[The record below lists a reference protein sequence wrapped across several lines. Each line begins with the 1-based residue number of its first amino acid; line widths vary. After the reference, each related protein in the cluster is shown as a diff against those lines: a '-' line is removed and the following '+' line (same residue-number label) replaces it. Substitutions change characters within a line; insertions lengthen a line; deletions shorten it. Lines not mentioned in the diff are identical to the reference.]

1 MSAFDHLH
9 HRIRA
14 ILQEQG
20 IIEPTLPQE
29 KAIPTILEGENVLLI
44 APTGTGKTEA
54 ASLPIFHQI
63 LSGEGKS
70 NNTPKHGREKKKAS
84 RTMDSDGMQSSAMES
99 GGMDSN
105 GIKGIRA
112 VYITPLRALNRDM
125 LRRFHDWGESLGIS
139 VAVRHGDTSQS
150 DRRRQ
155 SLSPPDILITTPETL
170 QVMLTGKR
178 LRLNLSTVR
187 TVVVDEVHEMA
198 SSKRGSQLS
207 VLLERLVEIAG
218 DFQRIGLSATVGS
231 PETVARLLVGTNRG
245 YRIVCADVERA
256 SNYQVVSPQPK
267 GGDYSLASTLEC
279 DPRLAAQ
286 IRWIRDEV
294 RDKKCLIFV
303 NTRQAAE
310 VLGSRF
316 RQLGEPIGVHHGSL
330 SREAR
335 VEAEEAF
342 KAGELQ
348 GLICTSS
355 MELGIDIGD
364 VDHVIQYSSPRE
376 VSRMLQR
383 VGRAGHK
390 IGLVSSGSIIA
401 TCADDVA
408 EACAIAR
415 RAADSKLE
423 EIKIHEK
430 PTDVLANQIVGLE
443 IDFGDISLQRVHQ
456 IVSRAYPFR
465 DLTVEELEG
474 VVSQM
479 EEHRLV
485 RRDGGILQ
493 RTRKAREYY
502 IENLSMIPDE
512 KRYNV
517 YDIVGRRS
525 VGTLDEA
532 FVVGF
537 AQPGATFVTK
547 GEIWEITEIA
557 EEEIK
562 VVPIQ
567 RSGEIPSWTGEEIP
581 VPFDVAQEVGRIRRE
596 ISEMFESGKGAEDA
610 EEWLQSCY
618 PVEDEAAR
626 ELVDLIMRQREK
638 NHPVPNES
646 LVVVEGGGEGAIINC
661 CFGHKTNDT
670 LGRVITSILSARFGS
685 SVALQIDPYRIELT
699 LPKALLAEEIEK
711 LIEDLDPDYVQPI
724 LEMTLKNTSLL
735 RWKMIH
741 VARKFGALSRDVDYQ
756 RVSMAKL
763 LAVFEGTPMYREALR
778 EIYHDRLD
786 IERTRMVLVR
796 IRDGSMAMTTSS
808 LSPIGTSGRGGG
820 KDVTSPENADAA
832 VIKLLKNRI
841 MKDRVLLFCVN
852 CKKWKSMRQVE
863 RVPDRPECPLCG
875 SRMVAAL
882 KPWEEDEIK
891 VVRKRDKKTSDEK
904 RRTKRVFRNA
914 NLVLSYG
921 KTAAIALASRGLGP
935 ETAARVIGK
944 LQKDE
949 IEFYRDILKA
959 EKEYA
964 RTKRFWG

>member
-1 MSAFDHLH
+1 MNVFGQLDSQ
-9 HRIRA
+9 IRA
-14 ILQEQG
+14 RLLEQSIL
-20 IIEPTLPQE
+20 EPTLPQE
-29 KAIPTILEGENVLLI
+29 QAIPAILAGENVLLI

-54 ASLPIFHQI
+54 ASLPIFHKI
-63 LSGEGKS
+63 LAGE
-70 NNTPKHGREKKKAS
+70 R
-84 RTMDSDGMQSSAMES
+84 
-99 GGMDSN
+99 
-105 GIKGIRA
+105 KGIQA

-125 LRRFHDWGESLGIS
+125 LRRFHEWGEKLHIT

-150 DRRRQ
+150 DRRKQ
-155 SLSPPDILITTPETL
+155 SLKPPDLLITTPETM
-170 QVMLTGKR
+170 QIMLTGKR
-178 LRLNLSTVR
+178 LRQNLSTVKM
-187 TVVVDEVHEMA
+187 VVVDEVHEMA
-198 SSKRGSQLS
+198 TSKRGSQLA
-207 VLLERLVEIAG
+207 VLLERLAELAG

-231 PETVARLLVGTNRG
+231 PEAVAKLLVGTSRTCK
-245 YRIVCADVERA
+245 IVQTEMERA
-256 SNYQVVSPQPK
+256 SDFRVVSPQATRP
-267 GGDYSLASTLEC
+267 DYAMASQLEC

-286 IRWIRDEV
+286 IRWIREMV
-294 RDKKCLIFV
+294 HTRKCLIFV

-330 SREAR
+330 SVEAR

-342 KAGELQ
+342 KAGALQ

-376 VSRMLQR
+376 VSRLLQR

-390 IGLVSSGSIIA
+390 IGLISSGTIIA

-415 RAADSKLE
+415 RAAAMELE
-423 EIKIHEK
+423 SIQIHEK

-443 IDFGDISLQRVHQ
+443 MDFGDISLEKTHQ
-456 IVSRAYPFR
+456 IVTRAYPFR
-465 DLTVEELEG
+465 DLTPEELQG
-474 VVSQM
+474 VVDQM

-485 RRDGGILQ
+485 RQYNGILQ

-512 KRYNV
+512 KRFNV

-532 FVVGF
+532 FVISF

-547 GEIWEITEIA
+547 GEIWEITEIG
-557 EEEIK
+557 ENEIK
-562 VVPIQ
+562 VVPIH

-596 ISEMFESGKGAEDA
+596 IRETLEKDEGGSGNGSTLAI
-610 EEWLQSCY
+610 EELRGKY
-618 PVEDEAAR
+618 PVDQEAAE
-626 ELVDLIMRQREK
+626 ELVDLIKKQMEK
-638 NHPVPNES
+638 NLPVPDES
-646 LVVVEGGGEGAIINC
+646 HIVVESGGEGAIINA

-685 SVALQIDPYRIELT
+685 SIALQIDPYRIELT
-699 LPKALLAEEIEK
+699 LPKVLLAEEIEK
-711 LIEDLDPDYVQPI
+711 MILELDPTYVEPI
-724 LEMTLKNTSLL
+724 LEMTLKNTTLL
-735 RWKMIH
+735 RWKMVH
-741 VARKFGALSRDVDYQ
+741 VARKFGAFSRDVDYQ

-786 IERTRMVLVR
+786 ILLAKRVLER
-796 IRDGSMAMTTSS
+796 IRDGTIAITTSG

-820 KDVTSPENADAA
+820 RDVTSPEHADAA
-832 VIKLLKNRI
+832 VINLLKNRI
-841 MKDRVLLFCVN
+841 MNDRVLLFCVN

-863 RVPDRPECPLCG
+863 RVPEQPECPLCG

-882 KPWEEDEIK
+882 KPWEEEEIK
-891 VVRKRDKKTSDEK
+891 VVKKQEKKKTAEEK

-935 ETAARVIGK
+935 ETAARVVGK
-944 LQKDE
+944 RQRDE
-949 IEFYRDILKA
+949 LEFYRDILKA
-959 EKEYA
+959 EREYA

>member
-1 MSAFDHLH
+1 M
-9 HRIRA
+9 
-14 ILQEQG
+14 
-20 IIEPTLPQE
+20 
-29 KAIPTILEGENVLLI
+29 LLI

-63 LSGEGKS
+63 LSSEKES
-70 NNTPKHGREKKKAS
+70 ITAPKTQNAPRDGRKERKAS
-84 RTMDSDGMQSSAMES
+84 IEADSR
-99 GGMDSN
+99 
-105 GIKGIRA
+105 IKGTKA

-125 LRRFHDWGESLGIS
+125 LRRFDDWGERLGIS

-150 DRRRQ
+150 DRRKQ
-155 SLSPPDILITTPETL
+155 SLRPPELLITTPETL

-178 LRLNLSTVR
+178 LRQNLSTVK
-187 TVVVDEVHEMA
+187 TVVVDEVHELA

-207 VLLERLVEIAG
+207 VLLERLGELAG

-231 PETVARLLVGTNRG
+231 PEAVARLLVGTSRS
-245 YRIVCADVERA
+245 YKIISADVERA
-256 SNYQVVSPQPK
+256 SDYQVVSPQPR
-267 GGDYSLASTLEC
+267 GGDFSLASTLEC
-279 DPRLAAQ
+279 EPRLAAQ
-286 IRWIRDEV
+286 IRWIRDMV
-294 RDKKCLIFV
+294 RDRKCLIFV

-330 SREAR
+330 SMEAR

-342 KAGELQ
+342 KDGELQ

-376 VSRMLQR
+376 VSRLLQR

-415 RAADSKLE
+415 RAAAQELE
-423 EIKIHEK
+423 EIKIHER
-430 PTDVLANQIVGLE
+430 PADVLANQIVGLE
-443 IDFGDISLQRVHQ
+443 IDFGDISQEKVHQ
-456 IVSRAYPFR
+456 IVARAYPFR
-465 DLTVEELEG
+465 KLTAEELDG

-479 EEHRLV
+479 EEHRLL
-485 RRDGGILQ
+485 RRDGSILQ

-502 IENLSMIPDE
+502 FENLSMIPDE

-557 EEEIK
+557 DEEIK

-567 RSGEIPSWTGEEIP
+567 RSGEIPSWSGEEIP
-581 VPFDVAQEVGRIRRE
+581 VPFEVACEVGRIRRE
-596 ISEMFESGKGAEDA
+596 ISEILESGRGGADA

-618 PVEDEAAR
+618 PVDREAAG
-626 ELVDLIMRQREK
+626 ELVDLIMRQKEK
-638 NHPVPNES
+638 NHPVPDEA
-646 LVVVEGGGEGAIINC
+646 LVVVESGGDGAVINC

-685 SVALQIDPYRIELT
+685 SVELQIDPYRIELT
-699 LPKALLAEEIEK
+699 VPKAMLAEEIEK
-711 LIEDLDPDYVQPI
+711 LIEDLEPEYVEPI
-724 LEMTLKNTSLL
+724 LEMTLKNTTLL
-735 RWKMIH
+735 RWKMVH

-756 RVSMAKL
+756 RVSMARL
-763 LAVFEGTPMYREALR
+763 LTVFEGTPMYREALR

-786 IERTRMVLVR
+786 IERTRMVLKR
-796 IRDGSMAMTTSS
+796 IREGTIAITTSS
-808 LSPIGTSGRGGG
+808 LSPIGASGRGGG
-820 KDVTSPENADAA
+820 RDVTSPENADAA

-841 MKDRVLLFCVN
+841 MSDRVLLFCVN

-882 KPWEEDEIK
+882 KPWEEEEIK
-891 VVRKRDKKTSDEK
+891 VVRKLEKKTSEEK

-935 ETAARVIGK
+935 ETAARVVGK

>member
-1 MSAFDHLH
+1 VNAFGQLDPQ
-9 HRIRA
+9 IRA
-14 ILQEQG
+14 RLAEQS

-29 KAIPTILEGENVLLI
+29 QAMPAILAGENVLLI

-54 ASLPIFHQI
+54 ASLPIFHRI
-63 LSGEGKS
+63 LAGE
-70 NNTPKHGREKKKAS
+70 R
-84 RTMDSDGMQSSAMES
+84 
-99 GGMDSN
+99 
-105 GIKGIRA
+105 KGIQA

-125 LRRFHDWGESLGIS
+125 LRRFHEWGEQLHIT

-150 DRRRQ
+150 DRRKQ
-155 SLSPPDILITTPETL
+155 SLKPPDLLITTPETM
-170 QVMLTGKR
+170 QIMLTGKR
-178 LRLNLSTVR
+178 LRLNLST
-187 TVVVDEVHEMA
+187 TKIVVVDEVHEMA
-198 SSKRGSQLS
+198 TSKRGSQLA
-207 VLLERLVEIAG
+207 VILERLAELAG

-231 PETVARLLVGTNRG
+231 PEAVAKLLVGSSRSCK
-245 YRIVCADVERA
+245 IVQTDMERA
-256 SNYQVVSPQPK
+256 SDFRVVSPQAARP
-267 GGDYSLASTLEC
+267 DYATASHLEC

-286 IRWIRDEV
+286 IRLIREMV
-294 RDKKCLIFV
+294 HTRKCLIFV

-330 SREAR
+330 SVEAR

-342 KAGELQ
+342 KTGALR

-376 VSRMLQR
+376 VSRLLQR
-383 VGRAGHK
+383 VGRSGHK
-390 IGLVSSGSIIA
+390 IGLISSGTIIA

-408 EACAIAR
+408 EACAISR
-415 RAADSKLE
+415 KAAAMELE
-423 EIKIHEK
+423 SIQIHEK

-443 IDFGDISLQRVHQ
+443 MDFGDISLEKTYQ
-456 IVSRAYPFR
+456 IVCRAYPFR
-465 DLTVEELEG
+465 DLTLNEIQG
-474 VVSQM
+474 VADQM
-479 EEHRLV
+479 EENRLV
-485 RRDGGILQ
+485 RQNNGILQ

-512 KRYNV
+512 KRFNV

-532 FVVGF
+532 FVISF
-537 AQPGATFVTK
+537 AKAGATFVTK
-547 GEIWEITEIA
+547 GEIWEITEIG
-557 EEEIK
+557 ENEIK
-562 VVPIQ
+562 VVPIH

-596 ISEMFESGKGAEDA
+596 IRETLEKGAVDKGEGGSTLA
-610 EEWLQSCY
+610 IEELRGLY
-618 PVEDEAAR
+618 PVDQEAAE
-626 ELVDLIMRQREK
+626 ELVDLIKKQMEK
-638 NHPVPNES
+638 NLPVPDES
-646 LVVVEGGGEGAIINC
+646 NIVVESGGEGVVINA

-670 LGRVITSILSARFGS
+670 LGRVITAILSARFGS
-685 SVALQIDPYRIELT
+685 SVAMQIDPYRIELT

-711 LIEDLDPDYVQPI
+711 MIRDLDPTYVEPI
-724 LEMTLKNTSLL
+724 LEMTLKNTTLL
-735 RWKMIH
+735 RWKMVH
-741 VARKFGALSRDVDYQ
+741 VARKFGAFSRDIDYQ

-786 IERTRMVLVR
+786 INRAKWVLEK
-796 IRDGSMAMTTSS
+796 IREGTITITTSG

-820 KDVTSPENADAA
+820 RDVTSPEHADAA
-832 VIKLLKNRI
+832 VINLLKNRI
-841 MKDRVLLFCVN
+841 MNDRVLLFCVN

-863 RVPDRPECPLCG
+863 RVPEQPECPLCG

-882 KPWEEDEIK
+882 KPWEEEEIK
-891 VVRKRDKKTSDEK
+891 VVKKPEKKKTAEEK

-935 ETAARVIGK
+935 ETAARVVGK
-944 LQKDE
+944 RQSDE
-949 IEFYRDILKA
+949 LEFYRDILKA
-959 EKEYA
+959 EREYA

>member
-1 MSAFDHLH
+1 
-9 HRIRA
+9 
-14 ILQEQG
+14 
-20 IIEPTLPQE
+20 
-29 KAIPTILEGENVLLI
+29 
-44 APTGTGKTEA
+44 
-54 ASLPIFHQI
+54 
-63 LSGEGKS
+63 
-70 NNTPKHGREKKKAS
+70 
-84 RTMDSDGMQSSAMES
+84 
-99 GGMDSN
+99 
-105 GIKGIRA
+105 
-112 VYITPLRALNRDM
+112 
-125 LRRFHDWGESLGIS
+125 
-139 VAVRHGDTSQS
+139 
-150 DRRRQ
+150 
-155 SLSPPDILITTPETL
+155 
-170 QVMLTGKR
+170 
-178 LRLNLSTVR
+178 
-187 TVVVDEVHEMA
+187 
-198 SSKRGSQLS
+198 
-207 VLLERLVEIAG
+207 
-218 DFQRIGLSATVGS
+218 
-231 PETVARLLVGTNRG
+231 
-245 YRIVCADVERA
+245 
-256 SNYQVVSPQPK
+256 
-267 GGDYSLASTLEC
+267 
-279 DPRLAAQ
+279 
-286 IRWIRDEV
+286 
-294 RDKKCLIFV
+294 
-303 NTRQAAE
+303 
-310 VLGSRF
+310 
-316 RQLGEPIGVHHGSL
+316 
-330 SREAR
+330 
-335 VEAEEAF
+335 
-342 KAGELQ
+342 
-348 GLICTSS
+348 
-355 MELGIDIGD
+355 
-364 VDHVIQYSSPRE
+364 
-376 VSRMLQR
+376 
-383 VGRAGHK
+383 
-390 IGLVSSGSIIA
+390 
-401 TCADDVA
+401 
-408 EACAIAR
+408 
-415 RAADSKLE
+415 
-423 EIKIHEK
+423 
-430 PTDVLANQIVGLE
+430 
-443 IDFGDISLQRVHQ
+443 
-456 IVSRAYPFR
+456 
-465 DLTVEELEG
+465 
-474 VVSQM
+474 
-479 EEHRLV
+479 
-485 RRDGGILQ
+485 
-493 RTRKAREYY
+493 
-502 IENLSMIPDE
+502 MIPDE

>member
-1 MSAFDHLH
+1 MNYRLCRKIYHDLPGNIHSVNAFSQLH
-9 HRIRA
+9 SQIRA
-14 ILQEQG
+14 MLADQAIL
-20 IIEPTLPQE
+20 EPTLPQE
-29 KAIPTILEGENVLLI
+29 EAIPAILAGENVLLI

-54 ASLPIFHQI
+54 AALPIFHKI
-63 LSGEGKS
+63 LAGERQG
-70 NNTPKHGREKKKAS
+70 T
-84 RTMDSDGMQSSAMES
+84 Q
-99 GGMDSN
+99 
-105 GIKGIRA
+105 A

-125 LRRFHDWGESLGIS
+125 LRRFHEWGEKLHVT
-139 VAVRHGDTSQS
+139 VAVRHGDTSQA

-155 SLSPPDILITTPETL
+155 ALKPPDLLITTPETL
-170 QVMLTGKR
+170 QIMLTGKL
-178 LRLNLSTVR
+178 LRKNLSTVR

-198 SSKRGSQLS
+198 STKRGSQLA
-207 VLLERLVEIAG
+207 VLLERLAENAG

-231 PETVARLLVGTNRG
+231 PEVVAKLLVGTGRSC
-245 YRIVCADVERA
+245 RIVQTVVERA
-256 SNYQVVSPQPK
+256 SDFRVVSPQPSRA
-267 GGDYSLASTLEC
+267 DYAMASTLEC

-286 IRWIRDEV
+286 IRFIREMV
-294 RDKKCLIFV
+294 RTRKCLIFV

-330 SREAR
+330 SVEAR

-342 KAGELQ
+342 KGGALQ

-376 VSRMLQR
+376 VSRLLQR
-383 VGRAGHK
+383 VGRAGHR
-390 IGLVSSGSIIA
+390 IGLVSSGTIIA

-408 EACAIAR
+408 EGAAIAR
-415 RAADSKLE
+415 RAAAGELE
-423 EIKIHEK
+423 PIKIHEK

-443 IDFGDISLQRVHQ
+443 MDFGDIPLEKVHR
-456 IVSRAYPFR
+456 IVTRAYPFR
-465 DLTVEELEG
+465 DLTQDELKA
-474 VVSQM
+474 VVDQI

-485 RRDGGILQ
+485 RQDGGILQ

-517 YDIVGRRS
+517 YDVVGRRS

-532 FVVGF
+532 FVVSF
-537 AQPGATFVTK
+537 AQPGASFVTK
-547 GEIWEITEIA
+547 GEIWEITEI
-557 EEEIK
+557 EENEIK
-562 VVPIQ
+562 VVPIH

-581 VPFDVAQEVGRIRRE
+581 VPFDVAQEVGRIRRMIRE
-596 ISEMFESGKGAEDA
+596 TLESGASEQTAMDELCGR
-610 EEWLQSCY
+610 Y
-618 PVEDEAAR
+618 PLDDEAAA
-626 ELVDLIMRQREK
+626 ELVDLVKKQLDQ
-638 NHPVPNES
+638 NLPVPDES
-646 LVVVEGGGEGAIINC
+646 CVVVEGGGEGAIVNC

-670 LGRVITSILSARFGS
+670 LGRVITSILSAKFGS

-699 LPKALLAEEIEK
+699 LPKSLLAEEIAK
-711 LIEDLDPDYVQPI
+711 IIEDLDPDYVEPI
-724 LEMTLKNTSLL
+724 LEMTLKNTTLL
-735 RWKMIH
+735 RWKMVH
-741 VARKFGALSRDVDYQ
+741 VARKFGAFSRDIDYQ

-786 IERTRMVLVR
+786 ILRAKNMLERMRS
-796 IRDGSMAMTTSS
+796 GSIKIITSS
-808 LSPIGTSGRGGG
+808 LSPIGTGGRGGG
-820 KDVTSPENADAA
+820 RDVTSPEHADAA
-832 VIKLLKNRI
+832 VIDLLKNRI
-841 MKDRVLLFCVN
+841 MNDRVLLFCVN
-852 CKKWKSMRQVE
+852 CKKWKSMRLVE
-863 RVPDRPECPLCG
+863 RVPEQPECPLCG

-882 KPWEEDEIK
+882 KPWEEEEIK
-891 VVRKRDKKTSDEK
+891 VVKKPEKKKTAEDR

-935 ETAARVIGK
+935 DTAARVIGK
-944 LQKDE
+944 RQRDE
-949 IEFYRDILKA
+949 LEFYRDILKA
-959 EKEYA
+959 EREYA

>member
-1 MSAFDHLH
+1 MSAFDRLH
-9 HRIRA
+9 HRIKE
-14 ILQEQG
+14 ILQEQD
-20 IIEPTLPQE
+20 ILEPTPPQE
-29 KAIPTILEGENVLLI
+29 KAIPAILAGENVLLI

-63 LSGEGKS
+63 LSNEEGS
-70 NNTPKHGREKKKAS
+70 ITAPQTQNASRDGRKERKAS
-84 RTMDSDGMQSSAMES
+84 IEADSR
-99 GGMDSN
+99 
-105 GIKGIRA
+105 IKGTKA

-125 LRRFHDWGESLGIS
+125 LRRFDDWGERLGIS

-150 DRRRQ
+150 DRRKQ
-155 SLSPPDILITTPETL
+155 SLRPPELLITTPETL

-178 LRLNLSTVR
+178 LRQNLSTVK
-187 TVVVDEVHEMA
+187 TVVVDEVHELA

-207 VLLERLVEIAG
+207 VLLERLGELAG

-231 PETVARLLVGTNRG
+231 PEAVARLLVGTSRS
-245 YRIVCADVERA
+245 YKIISADVERA
-256 SNYQVVSPQPK
+256 SDYQVVSPQPR
-267 GGDYSLASTLEC
+267 GGDFSLASTLEC
-279 DPRLAAQ
+279 EPRLAAQ
-286 IRWIRDEV
+286 IRWIRDMV

-330 SREAR
+330 SMEAR

-342 KAGELQ
+342 KDGKLE

-376 VSRMLQR
+376 VSRLLQR

-415 RAADSKLE
+415 RAAAQELE
-423 EIKIHEK
+423 EIKIHER
-430 PTDVLANQIVGLE
+430 PADVLANQIVGLE
-443 IDFGDISLQRVHQ
+443 IDFGDISQEKVHQ
-456 IVSRAYPFR
+456 IVARAYPFR
-465 DLTVEELEG
+465 KLRAEELEG

-485 RRDGGILQ
+485 RRDGSILQ

-502 IENLSMIPDE
+502 FENLSMIPDE

-557 EEEIK
+557 DEEIK

-567 RSGEIPSWTGEEIP
+567 RSGEIPSWSGEEIP
-581 VPFDVAQEVGRIRRE
+581 VPFEVACEVGRIRRE
-596 ISEMFESGKGAEDA
+596 ISEILESGRGGEDA
-610 EEWLQSCY
+610 EEWLQSRY
-618 PVEDEAAR
+618 PVDREAAG

-638 NHPVPNES
+638 SHPVPDDS
-646 LVVVEGGGEGAIINC
+646 LVVVESGGDGAVINC

-670 LGRVITSILSARFGS
+670 LGRIITSILSARFGS
-685 SVALQIDPYRIELT
+685 SVELQIDPYRIELT
-699 LPKALLAEEIEK
+699 VPKAMLAEEIEK
-711 LIEDLDPDYVQPI
+711 LIEDLEPEYVEPI
-724 LEMTLKNTSLL
+724 LEMTLKNTTLL
-735 RWKMIH
+735 RWKMVH

-756 RVSMAKL
+756 RVSMARL
-763 LAVFEGTPMYREALR
+763 LTVFEGTPMYREALR

-786 IERTRMVLVR
+786 IERTRMVLKR
-796 IRDGSMAMTTSS
+796 IREGTIAIATSS

-820 KDVTSPENADAA
+820 RDVTSPENADAA

-841 MKDRVLLFCVN
+841 MSDRVLLFCVN

-882 KPWEEDEIK
+882 KPWEEEEIK
-891 VVRKRDKKTSDEK
+891 VVRKLEKKTSEEK

-935 ETAARVIGK
+935 ETAARVVGK

>member
-1 MSAFDHLH
+1 MSAFDRLH
-9 HRIRA
+9 HRIKE
-14 ILQEQG
+14 ILQEQD
-20 IIEPTLPQE
+20 ILEPTPPQE
-29 KAIPTILEGENVLLI
+29 KAIPAILAGENVLLI

-63 LSGEGKS
+63 LSNEEGS
-70 NNTPKHGREKKKAS
+70 ITAPQTQNASRDGRKERKAS
-84 RTMDSDGMQSSAMES
+84 IEADSR
-99 GGMDSN
+99 
-105 GIKGIRA
+105 IKGTKA

-125 LRRFHDWGESLGIS
+125 LRRFDDWGERLGIS

-150 DRRRQ
+150 DRRKQ
-155 SLSPPDILITTPETL
+155 SLRPPELLITTPETL

-178 LRLNLSTVR
+178 LRQNLSTVK
-187 TVVVDEVHEMA
+187 TVVVDEVHELA

-207 VLLERLVEIAG
+207 VLLERLGELAG

-231 PETVARLLVGTNRG
+231 PEAVARLLVGTSRS
-245 YRIVCADVERA
+245 YKIISADVERA
-256 SNYQVVSPQPK
+256 SDYQVVSPQPR
-267 GGDYSLASTLEC
+267 GGDFSLASTLEC
-279 DPRLAAQ
+279 EPRLAAQ
-286 IRWIRDEV
+286 IRWIRDMV

-330 SREAR
+330 SMEAR

-342 KAGELQ
+342 KDGKLE

-376 VSRMLQR
+376 VSRLLQR

-415 RAADSKLE
+415 RAAAQELE
-423 EIKIHEK
+423 EIKIHER
-430 PTDVLANQIVGLE
+430 PADVLANQIVGLE
-443 IDFGDISLQRVHQ
+443 IDSGDISQEKVHQ
-456 IVSRAYPFR
+456 IVARAYPFR
-465 DLTVEELEG
+465 KLRAEELEG

-485 RRDGGILQ
+485 RRDGSILQ

-502 IENLSMIPDE
+502 FENLSMIPDE

-557 EEEIK
+557 DEEIK

-567 RSGEIPSWTGEEIP
+567 RSGEIPSWSGEEIP
-581 VPFDVAQEVGRIRRE
+581 VPFEVACEVGRIRRE
-596 ISEMFESGKGAEDA
+596 ISEILESGRGGADA
-610 EEWLQSCY
+610 EEGLQSCY
-618 PVEDEAAR
+618 PVDREAAG

-638 NHPVPNES
+638 HHPVPDES
-646 LVVVEGGGEGAIINC
+646 LVVVESGGDGAVINC

-670 LGRVITSILSARFGS
+670 LGRIITSILSARFGS
-685 SVALQIDPYRIELT
+685 SVELQIDPYRIELT
-699 LPKALLAEEIEK
+699 VPKAMLAEEIEK
-711 LIEDLDPDYVQPI
+711 LIEDLEPEYVEPI
-724 LEMTLKNTSLL
+724 LEMTLKNTTLL
-735 RWKMIH
+735 RWKMVH

-756 RVSMAKL
+756 RVSMARL
-763 LAVFEGTPMYREALR
+763 LTVFEGTPMYREALR

-786 IERTRMVLVR
+786 IERTRMVLKR
-796 IRDGSMAMTTSS
+796 IREGTIAIATSS

-820 KDVTSPENADAA
+820 RDVTSPENADAA

-841 MKDRVLLFCVN
+841 MSDRVLLFCVN

-882 KPWEEDEIK
+882 KPWEEEEIK
-891 VVRKRDKKTSDEK
+891 VVRKLEKKTSEEK

-935 ETAARVIGK
+935 ETAARVVGK